1 MVRKVPTIINQT
13 IPLDDSAVMMHLN
26 IGLAV
31 FALDDS
37 SQPTFLPSAVSS
49 FSKSWTWNVDV
60 SMKRFPR
67 QQKRSAF
74 MALLPTPPRTY
85 RRYKRGCDYDSESD
99 DSGNQDPVLSSTD
112 EEAYQAQTK
121 SLKGWWR
128 RSVLVSRTKVR
139 HNLRRI
145 WMRDIDEEGTDA
157 VDLSSTVPLLYR
169 NLWNNHIQ
177 RLEKASNRWI
187 SQLYQIHLITLSRRH
202 HFSKWVL
209 KHLVTPIMRSP
220 LWHMFCELFI
230 SLSCG
235 VRREYQDLLYNHK
248 ENRPLSPP
256 PPSDVP
262 SSFPTHR
269 KENIK
274 EGPLVDAGTSKG
286 LRWSKGCYWR

>member
-139 HNLRRI
+139 HNFRRI
-145 WMRDIDEEGTDA
+145 WIRDIDEEGTDA
-157 VDLSSTVPLLYR
+157 VDLPSAVPLWYR
-169 NLWNNHIQ
+169 ILWSNRNQ
-177 RLEKASNRWI
+177 RLEKSNRWI
-187 SQLYQIHLITLSRRH
+187 FQLSQIHLITL
-202 HFSKWVL
+202 FSMWVL
-209 KHLVTPIMRSP
+209 KHLVTPTMRSP

-230 SLSCG
+230 SAEGYVASIKICSTIT
-235 VRREYQDLLYNHK
+235 RK
-248 ENRPLSPP
+248 PAAFAPP
-256 PPSDVP
+256 PHIWRTILFPNAPKGKYKRVTTSWCRHFMRFETEPSED
-262 SSFPTHR
+262 
-269 KENIK
+269 
-274 EGPLVDAGTSKG
+274 
-286 LRWSKGCYWR
+286 KGCYWR